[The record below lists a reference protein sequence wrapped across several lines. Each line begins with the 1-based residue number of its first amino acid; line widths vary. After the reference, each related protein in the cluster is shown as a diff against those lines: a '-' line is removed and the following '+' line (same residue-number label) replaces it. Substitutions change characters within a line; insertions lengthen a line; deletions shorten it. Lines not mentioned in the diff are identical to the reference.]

1 MAVNNI
7 IIYIYIY
14 EHHLL
19 NQSCMS
25 WIISLIYKKTLWL
38 QYSTGQTFGWLS
50 LAAQDLGTTPE
61 QTSVCRGET
70 KAQGQGG
77 KGKEGHGESHNLQD
91 QWEKICDGPL
101 VVFFVMLS
109 KVLPFKH
116 KALKY
121 FISWVTI
128 NVFVGWCCWIF
139 LLKDVVTIWLHSAI

>member
-1 MAVNNI
+1 MNTISWTNLVCLELFHL
-7 IIYIYIY
+7 YI
-14 EHHLL
+14 
-19 NQSCMS
+19 
-25 WIISLIYKKTLWL
+25 KKTLWL

-101 VVFFVMLS
+101 VVFF
-109 KVLPFKH
+109 
-116 KALKY
+116 
-121 FISWVTI
+121 
-128 NVFVGWCCWIF
+128 C
-139 LLKDVVTIWLHSAI
+139 DVVQSFTL